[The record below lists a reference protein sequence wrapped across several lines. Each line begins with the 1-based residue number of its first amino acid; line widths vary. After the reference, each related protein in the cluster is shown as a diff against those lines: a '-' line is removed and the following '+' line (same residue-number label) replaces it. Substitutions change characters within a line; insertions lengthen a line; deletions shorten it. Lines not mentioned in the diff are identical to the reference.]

1 MSFCLFCCVIHPSP
15 SPHHIYSASAGIRP
29 PWACK
34 ECSPGFFFEDGITGA
49 TSQEE
54 ACPLSCVRNS
64 SHFEWY
70 PRRYRAEPPASLAAS
85 CDNKTVLC
93 DLPGEGRPEL
103 PLSYGGSLKDGQA
116 NRFRKLVDGLD
127 GASSVATSPDGTAVY
142 VAGYNDDALSWYL
155 RKSDGS
161 LVFGGVLKDG
171 GQDANGNTV
180 DGLDGAYSVTTSP
193 DGTAVYVAGYLD
205 KALSWYSRQSDGS
218 LVFGGVL
225 KDGGQDANGNT
236 VDELGGA
243 RSVTTSPDG
252 TAVYVA
258 GRNDDALSWYAI
270 PSCASCPRGHS
281 CPQDGSDTMLICK
294 KGTVQDFPRQTS
306 CTTCDRGSYQDARGQ
321 FFCKACARGR
331 VGLERWEISC
341 ICMAIKH

>member
-1 MSFCLFCCVIHPSP
+1 MSYIHRPLLTTYD
-15 SPHHIYSASAGIRP
+15 IYSASAGIRP

-70 PRRYRAEPPASLAAS
+70 PRQYRAGPPSSLAAS

-103 PLSYGGSLKDGQA
+103 PLSFGGTLKDGGV
-116 NRFRKLVDGLD
+116 NKFPKLVDGLN
-127 GASSVATSPDGTAVY
+127 GAYSVATSPDGTAVY
-142 VAGYNDDALSWYL
+142 AT
-155 RKSDGS
+155 GS
-161 LVFGGVLKDG
+161 LD
-171 GQDANGNTV
+171 D
-180 DGLDGAYSVTTSP
+180 
-193 DGTAVYVAGYLD
+193 
-205 KALSWYSRQSDGS
+205 ALSWYSRQSDGS

-236 VDELGGA
+236 VDGLDGA
-243 RSVTTSPDG
+243 KSVTTSPDG

-258 GRNDDALSWYAI
+258 GTNDDALSWFAV
-270 PSCASCPRGHS
+270 PSCAPCPRGHS
-281 CPQDGSDTMLICK
+281 CPQDGSDTMFICE
-294 KGTVQDFPRQTS
+294 KGTVQDSARQTS

-341 ICMAIKH
+341 I

>member
-1 MSFCLFCCVIHPSP
+1 
-15 SPHHIYSASAGIRP
+15 
-29 PWACK
+29 
-34 ECSPGFFFEDGITGA
+34 
-49 TSQEE
+49 
-54 ACPLSCVRNS
+54 
-64 SHFEWY
+64 
-70 PRRYRAEPPASLAAS
+70 
-85 CDNKTVLC
+85 
-93 DLPGEGRPEL
+93 
-103 PLSYGGSLKDGQA
+103 
-116 NRFRKLVDGLD
+116 
-127 GASSVATSPDGTAVY
+127 TAVY
-142 VAGYNDDALSWYL
+142 VAGFADDALSWYS
-155 RKSDGS
+155 RQSDGS

-180 DGLDGAYSVTTSP
+180 DGLDGAASVTTSP
-193 DGTAVYVAGYLD
+193 DGTAVYVAGGDD

-236 VDELGGA
+236 VDGLNGA
-243 RSVTTSPDG
+243 FSVTTSPDG

-258 GRNDDALSWYAI
+258 GYHDKALSWYSRQSDGSLVFGGVLKDGGQDANGNTVDGLDGAVSVTTSPDGTAVYVAGFSDDALSWYSRQSDGSLVFGGVLKDGGQDANGNTVDGLDGAASVTTSPDGTAVYVAGGIDDALSWFAI
-270 PSCASCPRGHS
+270 PSCAPCPRGYS

-341 ICMAIKH
+341 I